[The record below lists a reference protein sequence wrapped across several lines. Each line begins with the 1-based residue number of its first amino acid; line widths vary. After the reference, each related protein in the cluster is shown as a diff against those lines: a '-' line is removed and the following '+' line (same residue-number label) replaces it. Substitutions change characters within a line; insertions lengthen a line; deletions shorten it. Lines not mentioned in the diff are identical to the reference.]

1 MSSTG
6 HQGPFA
12 EPSSESQTVLLPANP
27 SVSRSSEPLP
37 DPPSGSSQGRSSEK
51 PWKPSINRQQSW
63 SEQDQKHELQS
74 RLLATERGKETGFTE
89 TLQDM

>member
-12 EPSSESQTVLLPANP
+12 EPTSESQTVLLPENP
-27 SVSRSSEPLP
+27 SVGRSSEPLP
-37 DPPSGSSQGRSSEK
+37 NPPSASSQGRSLEK
-51 PWKPSINRQQSW
+51 PWKPTINRQQSW

-89 TLQDM
+89 ILQDM